1 MAAMPGFV
9 LLNGRVFTAAAGALP
24 FSGGIAIQGERIAA
38 VGPDEVVLGGAAPDW
53 PRVDVG
59 GRSIL
64 PGFVDAH
71 HHLAFTGAELAAVDV
86 RYPGV
91 SSIEGLVERIA
102 EAAERT
108 PDGVWIRA
116 VGLNPEMFGDGRLP
130 TRWDLDEATRVHPV
144 LVQHMSGHH
153 ALANSMGLKLRG
165 LADGA
170 PDPEGGRLV
179 RDDRGR
185 LTGYCL
191 DAAQQLVVP
200 PAVDIGHHG
209 PGFHDDA
216 PFEEIVADIERGSKA
231 ALAAGITSVVDA
243 QVTRRELSGYRAAR
257 DRGLLGPRLTAMPI
271 SSQLDEFEELGL
283 AGRFG
288 DDRLAIGPMKFYAD
302 GALTGGTAAFST
314 PYGPNGEFAGSLYW
328 SSEAAF
334 SDAIAR
340 AHRAGWQIGVHAQGD
355 LAIDRVLDA
364 YERALNDEPR
374 PDHRHRI
381 EHCGGPRPDQL
392 ERIARLGIIAVG
404 QPRYFWDAGDAWLA
418 ALDSGRAH
426 RLQPYREMLTAGV
439 RFALSSDAPVAS
451 YRPMDTISSAVLRST
466 VSGAVVGRDQALTL
480 EEAIRAATA
489 DAAASYFADD
499 RLGTLE
505 SGKLADVVVLDR
517 DLFETAAGNL
527 SDVAVDLTLVGGDV
541 VYSAGTL
548 SGLEAAGVGGTS
560 QRRSA
565 TSDSIS

>member
-1 MAAMPGFV
+1 MAAMAGLV
-9 LLNGRVFTAAAGALP
+9 LLNGRVFTARAGEPP
-24 FSGGIAIQGERIAA
+24 FTGGVAIVGDRIVA
-38 VGPDEVVLGGAAPDW
+38 VGGDAAARAAAPPDA
-53 PRVDVG
+53 PQIDVH

-91 SSIEGLVERIA
+91 ASIADLIGHIA

-108 PDGVWIRA
+108 PDGTWIRA
-116 VGLNPEMFGDGRLP
+116 VGMNPEMFRDGRLP
-130 TRWDLDEATRVHPV
+130 TRWDIDEATRVHPV

-153 ALANSMGLKLRG
+153 ALANSLGLERRG
-165 LADGA
+165 LDDTAV
-170 PDPEGGRLV
+170 DPEGGHLI

-200 PAVDIGHHG
+200 AAVDIGHHG

-216 PFEEIVADIERGSKA
+216 PLEEIVADIDRGVRAS
-231 ALAAGITSVVDA
+231 LAAGITSIVDA
-243 QVTRRELSGYRAAR
+243 QVTRRELTGYRVAR
-257 DRGLLGPRLTAMPI
+257 DRGLLGIRLTAMPI
-271 SSQLDEFEELGL
+271 SSQLDAFEALGL

-302 GALTGGTAAFST
+302 GALTGGTASFTT
-314 PYGPNGEFAGSLYW
+314 PYGPEGEFTGSLYW
-328 SSEAAF
+328 SSEDDF
-334 SDAIAR
+334 REAITR
-340 AHRAGWQIGVHAQGD
+340 AHAAGWQMGVHAQGD
-355 LAIDRVLDA
+355 RAIDRVLDA
-364 YERALNDEPR
+364 YEAALRAHPR
-374 PDHRHRI
+374 DDHRHRI

-392 ERIARLGIIAVG
+392 ERIARLGVMVVG
-404 QPRYFWDAGDAWLA
+404 QPRYFWDAGDAWLRV
-418 ALDSGRAH
+418 LDPERAH
-426 RLQPYREMLTAGV
+426 RLQPYREMIDAGV

-451 YRPMDTISSAVLRST
+451 HRPMDTIASAVLRTT
-466 VSGAVVGRDQALTL
+466 VSGDVIGGDQALSVD
-480 EEAIRAATA
+480 EAVRACTI

-505 SGKLADVVVLDR
+505 VGKLADVAVLDA
-517 DLFETAAGNL
+517 DLFATPTAAIA
-527 SDVAVDLTLVGGDV
+527 DVAVHMTIVGGEIA
-541 VYSAGTL
+541 Y
-548 SGLEAAGVGGTS
+548 AAE
-560 QRRSA
+560 RRTA